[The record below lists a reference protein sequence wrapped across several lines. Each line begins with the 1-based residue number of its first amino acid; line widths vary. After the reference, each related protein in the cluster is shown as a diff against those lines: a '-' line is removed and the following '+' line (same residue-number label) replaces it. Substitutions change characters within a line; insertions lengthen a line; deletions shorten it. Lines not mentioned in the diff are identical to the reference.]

1 MRHEIRLSGTGGQ
14 GIVTAGIIL
23 SEAALRAGCEVT
35 MTQAYGPES
44 RGGASKAEVIVDDEP
59 IDYPKVV
66 VPDILLVMSQAAFE
80 KYGRVVKPGGTVIVD
95 SSEVH
100 DYSADSARLVAV
112 PITHLARERL
122 KGVVANII
130 ALGVVVS
137 ATGIVPESEL
147 ERAVLARVPKGTEDL
162 NLEAL
167 RIGFGAGRES
177 QVLQRSTPDSE

>member
-23 SEAALRAGCEVT
+23 SEAALRAGYEVT

-44 RGGASKAEVIVDDEP
+44 RGGASRAEVIIDEHA
-59 IDYPKVV
+59 INYPKVT
-66 VPDILLVMSQAAFE
+66 VPDVLLVMSQAAFD

-100 DYSADSARLVAV
+100 GYSADGTRLVPVA
-112 PITHLARERL
+112 ITHLARERL

-137 ATGIVPESEL
+137 ATGIVPELEL

-167 RIGFGAGRES
+167 RIGFEAGRES
-177 QVLQRSTPDSE
+177 RPPL